1 MKRKFHQHFYGEF
14 NLFKFFIPLEI
25 SNFDRIVDKKWAI
38 KDENPDE
45 LQGLRVAEKEEVTF
59 HLLI

>member
-14 NLFKFFIPLEI
+14 NLFKFLFRWKFPILIELLT
-25 SNFDRIVDKKWAI
+25 KKWAI

>member
-1 MKRKFHQHFYGEF
+1 MGNSTFSNF
-14 NLFKFFIPLEI
+14 LFPLEI

-38 KDENPDE
+38 KDENPNE
-45 LQGLRVAEKEEVTF
+45 LQGLCVTEKEEVTF